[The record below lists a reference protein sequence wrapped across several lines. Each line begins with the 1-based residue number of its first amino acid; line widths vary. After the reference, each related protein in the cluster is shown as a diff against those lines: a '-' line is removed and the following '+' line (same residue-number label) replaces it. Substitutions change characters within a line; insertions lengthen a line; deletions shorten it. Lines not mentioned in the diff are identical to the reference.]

1 MCIIYSRNWDVFLLS
16 SLRPPN
22 VLTNSFNSDVLMFWR
37 QRRNTRAIMTVL
49 HMAATSQWLVD
60 PRYWCHLIYESYCI
74 VKHSSGSWTHNTL
87 VVYNLKWFLQT
98 ETLLCCSIGS
108 FLRISISVNIARE
121 YGSYYRET
129 GVQPHSERKH
139 EFLYNWSQSQSTE
152 QITEYFWWEVIM
164 SSHHYT
170 VLSFRAGPSGNLH
183 SPSQSESG
191 RLRKSLRSQVIIFSL
206 SFHLDEVSSQGAAE
220 VCRLGP
226 VPRLSYLCKHSLP
239 GSTED
244 LH

>member
-191 RLRKSLRSQVIIFSL
+191 RLRKSLCLR
-206 SFHLDEVSSQGAAE
+206 
-220 VCRLGP
+220 
-226 VPRLSYLCKHSLP
+226 
-239 GSTED
+239 
-244 LH
+244 

>member
-152 QITEYFWWEVIM
+152 QITEYFWLVR
-164 SSHHYT
+164 SHH
-170 VLSFRAGPSGNLH
+170 VEPPLHSSLLPSGTIR
-183 SPSQSESG
+183 QS
-191 RLRKSLRSQVIIFSL
+191 SLSLPVRVRQTEEVSLSQVIIFSL

-226 VPRLSYLCKHSLP
+226 VPRLSYLCKY
-239 GSTED
+239 
-244 LH
+244 